1 MKKKHAVI
9 LVLMSVLFL
18 LPSTTFAQSSNRGQT
33 TQERIEAET
42 RRDEIKL
49 INQRKSTRSVSEIEV
64 EASFDGK
71 GDLEIFVT
79 GFHGTAYVQV
89 VGGRTSLQGSFDVY
103 EMGYE
108 VFGIGSIRAGSYT
121 LRVILGTEEFEGT
134 FEKAT
139 VGR

>member
-9 LVLMSVLFL
+9 LALLSVLFL
-18 LPSTTFAQSSNRGQT
+18 LPMTTLAQSSNRGQT
-33 TQERIEAET
+33 TQERLDAER

-49 INQRKSTRSVSEIEV
+49 VHQKKSTRSVSEIEV
-64 EASFDGK
+64 EASFDGN

>member
-1 MKKKHAVI
+1 MK
-9 LVLMSVLFL
+9 LVNL
-18 LPSTTFAQSSNRGQT
+18 
-33 TQERIEAET
+33 
-42 RRDEIKL
+42 
-49 INQRKSTRSVSEIEV
+49 RKSTRSVSEIEV

>member
-9 LVLMSVLFL
+9 MILMSALFL
-18 LPSTTFAQSSNRGQT
+18 LPATTFAQTVSKGQT
-33 TQERIEAET
+33 TQERLDAER
-42 RRDEIKL
+42 RRDEMKL
-49 INQRKSTRSVSEIEV
+49 VNLKKTTRSLSEIEV
-64 EASFDGK
+64 DASFDGN